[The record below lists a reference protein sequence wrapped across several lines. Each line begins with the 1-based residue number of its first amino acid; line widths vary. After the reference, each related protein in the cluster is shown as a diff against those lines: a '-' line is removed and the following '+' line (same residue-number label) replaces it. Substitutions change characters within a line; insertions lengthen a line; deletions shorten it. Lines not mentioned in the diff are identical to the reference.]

1 MTYNKGEKTVKLRLL
16 PLLMVL
22 LLVPAVYAQDT
33 SPTQLS
39 FELYTDGV
47 VRTDYCLEVDQTAA
61 QVNITLFGESIE
73 DLFIYDE
80 EGLPLESLSIGDY
93 YQVNTLGS
101 SSIDVSYLTN
111 DLTGKIGAIW
121 SIDVETPISTEVTL
135 PLSSTIINLNEIPL
149 EIETIEDQTRLVMPA
164 GSTIVSYTIYI
175 QDSESIASEAIETA
189 QTAIQDTKDSGIIVT
204 PAEET
209 LAEAVT
215 AFDEED
221 YLTAQEK
228 ASETSL
234 LTSEIAEL
242 EADAQSEIDDVQE
255 AIQTA
260 EDTGRT
266 VGLDTATDLINEA
279 ITLHSSGDYEESVT
293 KSQEALDAVL
303 AAEAPQSGGNST
315 IMLGAGIVVVL
326 VAAGLSL
333 TRRNPPKLSP
343 EDDEIDLELLFEE
356 HPELRMDDRE
366 ALRFMAEH
374 GGEAFAHEV
383 RDRIG
388 IPRTSA
394 WRMVQRLQRF
404 EVIEEKKIGGQ
415 SLLSIVE
422 QYRRKKK

>member
-1 MTYNKGEKTVKLRLL
+1 MTYNKGEKTMKLRLL
-16 PLLMVL
+16 PLILAL
-22 LLVPAVYAQDT
+22 ILVPAVYAQDT
-33 SPTQLS
+33 SPTILS

-47 VRTDYCLEVDQTAA
+47 VRTEYSLTVDQTAA
-61 QVNITLFGESIE
+61 QVNITLFGETIE

-80 EGLPLESLSIGDY
+80 QGLPLESTEISGY
-93 YQVNTLGS
+93 YQVNTLGA
-101 SSIDVSYLTN
+101 SSIDVSYLAS
-111 DLTGKIGAIW
+111 DLTGKAGAIW
-121 SIDVETPISTEVTL
+121 SIDVETPISTEIIL

-189 QTAIQDTKDSGIIVT
+189 QTAIQDAKDSGVIVT
-204 PAEET
+204 PVEET

-260 EDTGRT
+260 EDAGRT
-266 VGLDTATDLINEA
+266 VGLDTATDLINDA
-279 ITLHSSGDYEESVT
+279 ITFHSSGDYEESVT

-303 AAEAPQSGGNST
+303 AAEAPQSGGSNT
-315 IMLGAGIVVVL
+315 MMLGAGIVVVL
-326 VAAGLSL
+326 AAAGLIL
-333 TRRNPPKLSP
+333 TRRKKPELPP

-356 HPELRMDDRE
+356 HPELRLDDKE

-383 RDRIG
+383 RERIG